1 MLKRAKT
8 TKVHAKACRF
18 NSALLFAFGLA
29 IYIAVST
36 YFHIGALTRL
46 IGPPRFLDGRLKTEP
61 AYPSSAIVSVSHNE
75 YSNRLRATCAMAR
88 EKKIIAINLRHGL
101 CNRLRALASAW
112 ALANATQRWLRVI
125 SLRDVHFDADLG
137 DVLNLTAS
145 QLDDVW
151 NFFDES
157 EIDPT
162 VYDVYDYM
170 VHRRT
175 PAFPKID
182 DSTAKHIYI
191 SSAYLLN
198 NPLAGGSRSLQFR
211 ERLRR
216 LVPHVAVID
225 KVAAINGILEAL
237 KPNPLVG
244 VHIRSLSPDTELR
257 GLASDAYPAWGWL
270 GLAKQRRASSN
281 VTWYADEMSKI
292 LSFQRQ
298 SVFYVSSDNHDVVC
312 ALQRATAIDF
322 IRAETTGC
330 TLLNARTARC
340 LRSAFADLLILAQ
353 SSLILGSGWS
363 SFTEVASRLA
373 GVQARFPAIG
383 RF

>member
-8 TKVHAKACRF
+8 TKVLAKACLLG
-18 NSALLFAFGLA
+18 NSALFCAFGLA
-29 IYIAVST
+29 IYIAVSS
-36 YFHIGALTRL
+36 YFHIGALSRL
-46 IGPPRFLDGRLKTEP
+46 AGQPWVSDGSLKREP
-61 AYPSSAIVSVSHNE
+61 AYWSNAVWVSRKE
-75 YSNRLRATCAMAR
+75 YSNRLRATYAMAG

-112 ALANATQRWLRVI
+112 ALSDATHRWLRVI
-125 SLRDVHFDADLG
+125 SLRGVHFDADLS

-145 QLDDVW
+145 RLDDVW
-151 NFFDES
+151 NFFDET
-157 EIDPT
+157 ELDPT

-170 VHRRT
+170 VHRST

-182 DSTAKHIYI
+182 DSTLKHIYI

-211 ERLRR
+211 EHLRR
-216 LVPHVAVID
+216 LVPHAAVVDRVASIS
-225 KVAAINGILEAL
+225 GILESRD
-237 KPNPLVG
+237 PNPLVG

-257 GLASDAYPAWGWL
+257 GLTSDAYPAWGWL
-270 GLAKQRRASSN
+270 GLAKRRRASSN

-292 LSFQRQ
+292 FTIHRH
-298 SVFYVSSDNHDVVC
+298 SVFYVSSDNRNAVS

-322 IRAETTGC
+322 IRSEATEC

-340 LRSAFADLLILAQ
+340 LQCAFADLLILAQ